1 MKVAIVN
8 IKDILDPEKNP
19 DLCLSPL
26 RYTGDCIRCW
36 RFKRALQKNQYD
48 ILLTINTL
56 KCKPIVSKE
65 AIKLF
70 KKKKELLEEL
80 RKINKEI
87 EEINKVI
94 G

>member
-8 IKDILDPEKNP
+8 IKDILDEKKNP
-19 DLCLSPL
+19 TLCLSPL
-26 RYTGDCIRCW
+26 RYTNDCIRCP
-36 RFKRALQKNQYD
+36 RFQRALQKNQYD

-56 KCKPIVSKE
+56 KCKPQVSE
-65 AIKLF
+65 ETIKLF
-70 KKKKELLEEL
+70 ERKKELLEEL

-87 EEINKVI
+87 EEISKVI